1 MRRPAQC
8 RASRRRR
15 RVHGGARGIGE
26 AHGPRRAAGS
36 AGNPAS
42 ARWERVTRHEAR
54 VATCSN
60 LVTSCS
66 NCWRR
71 TIVRVGSRRGFGG
84 WPKLAFRCGLS
95 HRRGRGEIMRLT
107 KGASRI
113 FDRRLPNAAGLTQT
127 SFRWPLLAIALR
139 HRLSCPRVR
148 SANDCSASGDE
159 PWQSSRMAN
168 GSLAALARCS
178 NASRDCAKPR
188 GRRQGR
194 QAMWAPRS
202 TR

>member
-1 MRRPAQC
+1 MALCSCSTKELVCTLLRALPRSESYPCRPLHTSGCRCSDARTVMTHCPAAAAALQPLFHPRPGCLQHSLLARHERCRHASSLPNHTGKLLDAATPEARRRFEASMRRPAQC

-26 AHGPRRAAGS
+26 AYGPRRAAGS

-71 TIVRVGSRRGFGG
+71 T
-84 WPKLAFRCGLS
+84 LALVVVLVLS
-95 HRRGRGEIMRLT
+95 SYI
-107 KGASRI
+107 
-113 FDRRLPNAAGLTQT
+113 
-127 SFRWPLLAIALR
+127 
-139 HRLSCPRVR
+139 
-148 SANDCSASGDE
+148 
-159 PWQSSRMAN
+159 
-168 GSLAALARCS
+168 
-178 NASRDCAKPR
+178 
-188 GRRQGR
+188 
-194 QAMWAPRS
+194 
-202 TR
+202 